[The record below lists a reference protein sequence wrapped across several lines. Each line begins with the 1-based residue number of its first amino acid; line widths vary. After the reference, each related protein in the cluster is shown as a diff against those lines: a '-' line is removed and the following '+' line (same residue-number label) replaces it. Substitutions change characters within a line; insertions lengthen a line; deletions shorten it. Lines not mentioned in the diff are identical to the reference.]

1 MVLNVKAEHK
11 AEPGQA
17 VSIKFSTAPHDGQAA
32 VEQRLQNLI
41 DLAISIGR
49 RDGLIGS
56 IENNQIQGSE
66 GG

>member
-1 MVLNVKAEHK
+1 MVLNVKADQK
-11 AEPGQA
+11 GQA
-17 VSIKFSTAPHDGQAA
+17 IKFSTAPHDGQAA

-49 RDGLIGS
+49 KEGLIGNS
-56 IENNQIQGSE
+56 EKNQTPGNE